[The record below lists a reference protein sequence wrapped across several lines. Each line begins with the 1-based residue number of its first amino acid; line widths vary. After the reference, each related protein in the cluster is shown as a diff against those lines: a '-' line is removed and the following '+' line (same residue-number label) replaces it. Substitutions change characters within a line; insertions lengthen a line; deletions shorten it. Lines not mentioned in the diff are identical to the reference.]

1 MKEEQNMANVALSS
15 KAVGSTIKLK
25 VDGTPREF
33 IIVHQGKPSSLY
45 DASCDGTWLLLKDM
59 LETRQWHSSN
69 SNSYKASTIHSYL
82 NNEWLNKL
90 DANIRAQVKQVKL
103 PYVNGTANS
112 AVASGANGLSCKVF
126 LLSGYEMGWKNSD
139 NPYFPVDGA
148 KLAYFEAG
156 TGTSANNKRIAYL
169 NGSATHWWLRSPS
182 TGNASGA
189 WRVSSNGSYDYNVCA
204 SSYGVRPALILPS
217 SLLVSDDGTVTTNTA
232 PTTPSSIS
240 VPGSIQGGSTITV
253 SWGAST
259 DAQNNLEGYI
269 LERSTDGGKS
279 WSQVYQGSS
288 RSTTNTVAFGT
299 ASVMY
304 RVKAYDSEGLSS
316 GYKTSGQVTVINNTA
331 PTAPSSI
338 TVPNTVLGG
347 STLTVTW
354 GAASDQDG
362 NLSGYSLERQVDGGA
377 WSVVYTGNTLSF
389 TDTITKGWAKV
400 CYRVRAYDSNNAY
413 SGYVT
418 SPERTVNNNTAPAI
432 VCSSASGS
440 DLGVKDA
447 GFMVSYSISDVDTDE
462 VTVTE
467 AIDGVTK
474 RTFTATLDGSN
485 SFNVTGEYFMK
496 LLNGGHTL
504 TITANDG
511 KASTVHTLTFTKE
524 VTGASITLE
533 APMPADAQITICVL
547 SVAGFIPADAE
558 YKVEVT
564 NNANDETPVWEDC
577 TAEVKNS
584 ANHIFENKT
593 AANGFAFN
601 FRITAERGVSG
612 EGGYITSV
620 QGGFQ

>member
-1 MKEEQNMANVALSS
+1 MANVALSS

-169 NGSATHWWLRSPS
+169 NGSATGWWLRSPRTNG
-182 TGNASGA
+182 TGSVWN
-189 WRVSSNGSYDYNVCA
+189 VYSSGSYYHVSCTN
-204 SSYGVRPALILPS
+204 SYGVRPALILPS

-232 PTTPSSIS
+232 PTTPGSIN
-240 VPGSIQGGSTITV
+240 VPSSIQGGSTITV
-253 SWGAST
+253 SWGTST
-259 DAQNNLEGYI
+259 DAQSNLEGYV

-279 WSQVYQGSS
+279 WSQVYQGNST
-288 RSTTNTVAFGT
+288 STTNTVAFGT

-316 GYKTSGQVTVINNTA
+316 GYRTSGQVTVINNTA
-331 PTAPSSI
+331 PTAPGSI

-347 STLTVTW
+347 STLTITW

-362 NLSGYSLERQVDGGA
+362 NLTGYSLERQVDGGS
-377 WSVVYTGNTLSF
+377 WEQVYSGNTLSY

-533 APMPADAQITICVL
+533 TPMPADAQITICVL

-564 NNANDETPVWEDC
+564 NNANDETAVWEDC

>member
-1 MKEEQNMANVALSS
+1 MANVALSS

-25 VDGTPREF
+25 VDGVARDF

-90 DANIRAQVKQVKL
+90 DANIRAQVKSAKL

-112 AVASGANGLSCKVF
+112 AVASGANGLACKVF
-126 LLSGYEMGWKNSD
+126 LLSGYEVGFTQSVNQ
-139 NPYFPVDGA
+139 YFPVDGA
-148 KLAYFEAG
+148 KLAYFVNG
-156 TGTSANNKRIAYL
+156 NDSAAQQKRIAYL
-169 NGSATHWWLRSPS
+169 NGSATRWWLRSPNTSS
-182 TGNASGA
+182 TSSA
-189 WRVSSNGSYDYNVCA
+189 WYVYSNGGCSSNSCA
-204 SSYGVRPALILPS
+204 YSYGVRPALILPS

-232 PTTPSSIS
+232 PTTPGSIN
-240 VPGSIQGGSTITV
+240 VPTSIQGGSTITV

-259 DAQNNLEGYI
+259 DAQSNLEGYI
-269 LERSTDGGKS
+269 LERSTDGGNS

-288 RSTTNTVAFGT
+288 TSTTNTVAFGT

-316 GYKTSGQVTVINNTA
+316 GYKTSSQVTVINNTA
-331 PTAPSSI
+331 PTAPGSI
-338 TVPNTVLGG
+338 TVPNTILGG

-354 GAASDQDG
+354 GAASDVDG

-377 WSVVYTGNTLSF
+377 WSVVYTGNTLSY
-389 TDTITKGWAKV
+389 TDTITKGWATV
-400 CYRVRAYDSNNAY
+400 SYRVRAYDSNNAY

-418 SPERTVNNNTAPAI
+418 SPERTVNNNTAPTI
-432 VCSSASGS
+432 TCGSASGS
-440 DLGVKDA
+440 DLGTKDA
-447 GFMVSYSISDVDTDE
+447 GFQISYSVGDVDGDT

-485 SFNVTGEYFMK
+485 SFSVTGEYFMK
-496 LLNGGHTL
+496 LLNGDHTL

-511 KASTVHTLTFTKE
+511 KASTVHTLTFKKE

-533 APMPADAQITICVL
+533 TPMTADAQITICVL

-564 NNANDETPVWEDC
+564 NNANDTTPAWEDC

-601 FRITAERGVSG
+601 FRITAERGTSG